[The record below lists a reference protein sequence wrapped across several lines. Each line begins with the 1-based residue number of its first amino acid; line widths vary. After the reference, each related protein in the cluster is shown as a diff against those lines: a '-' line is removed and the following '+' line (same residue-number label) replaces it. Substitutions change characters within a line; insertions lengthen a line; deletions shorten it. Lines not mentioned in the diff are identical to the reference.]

1 MQHAKIITKTRFS
14 LYVTKKLFTN
24 FSSLLITLLL
34 MLYSSYGWSE
44 SAKPTDPLKPAIVSN
59 ISLSMTKPE
68 NWVVDTVHLGNRQL
82 KIDAN
87 SDEQAA
93 VITPLWSSKDID
105 SKQLGVSNVNTS
117 KLHIYQLISASDCSQ
132 SESYFEI
139 QIPKEYIN
147 EGKMELVFSLQ
158 AGEKGDYMFNGRK
171 FTMADFKDSG
181 TSYKKLVVKA
191 VDFNEP
197 LEKLRAIERVNFVFH
212 RNGSNIS
219 LPIKIRRVSI
229 HFNNDK
235 ITPIQPDIKVKNP
248 NSFYH
253 FKYDTQKA
261 IDGIFARVSSEDLD
275 ITRALNHSKKA
286 MTLTP
291 QWGPQTLPNG
301 HSGKVTLV
309 QALGAIHDFERFEV
323 QYLINIPKA
332 YFIEGKL
339 DVYLFIQAGETGYG
353 RWSGAQRSLAS
364 IHDKADQDVL
374 LRLTEEDFKHHG
386 KKRNQI
392 EFVGLQLNPHG
403 STTLE
408 PITLRSITVKLPE

>member
-1 MQHAKIITKTRFS
+1 MYVPKKFNIRF
-14 LYVTKKLFTN
+14 
-24 FSSLLITLLL
+24 FSFFIAVF
-34 MLYSSYGWSE
+34 MMFYSSQGWSE
-44 SAKPTDPLKPAIVSN
+44 SASPSVSKPTTLDH
-59 ISLSMTKPE
+59 LSVTMTKPE
-68 NWVVDTVHLGNRQL
+68 SWVVDTVHLGNHQL
-82 KIDAN
+82 KIEAN
-87 SDEQAA
+87 TDEQAA

-105 SKQLGVSNVNTS
+105 SKEFGVSNVNTS
-117 KLHIYQLISASDCSQ
+117 KLHVYQLISASDCSQ

-139 QIPKEYIN
+139 LIPNDYVT
-147 EGKMELVFSLQ
+147 EGKMKFVFSLQ
-158 AGEKGDYMFNGRK
+158 AGEKGDYMFNGRT
-171 FTMADFKDSG
+171 FTMADFKEKG
-181 TSYKKLVVKA
+181 NSYKKLVVKA

-197 LEKLRAIERVNFVFH
+197 LDKLRAIERVNFIFH

-219 LPIKIRRVSI
+219 LPIKIRRVLI
-229 HFNNDK
+229 HFNREK
-235 ITPIQPDIKVKNP
+235 ITPVLPDIKVKNP
-248 NSFYH
+248 KSFYN

-309 QALGAIHDFERFEV
+309 QALGAIHNFEHFEV
-323 QYLINIPKA
+323 QYLLNIPKS
-332 YFIEGKL
+332 YFVEGKL

-353 RWSGAQRSLAS
+353 RWSGSQRSLAS
-364 IHDKADQDVL
+364 FQDKADQDVL
-374 LRLTEEDFKHHG
+374 LILTDDDFKLHG

-408 PITLRSITVKLPE
+408 PITLKSITVKLPE

>member
-1 MQHAKIITKTRFS
+1 MQHVKIISITKFS
-14 LYVTKKLFTN
+14 LYFSKKRITQL
-24 FSSLLITLLL
+24 SSFFITLLL
-34 MLYSSYGWSE
+34 MLYSSHGWSE
-44 SAKPTDPLKPAIVSN
+44 TAKPKALLKPTTVSHV
-59 ISLSMTKPE
+59 SLSMTKPE
-68 NWVVDTVHLGNRQL
+68 SWVVDTVHLGNRQL
-82 KIDAN
+82 TIDAN
-87 SDEQAA
+87 TDEQAA

-105 SKQLGVSNVNTS
+105 SKELGVSNVNTS

-139 QIPKEYIN
+139 QIPSAYVT
-147 EGKMELVFSLQ
+147 EGKMEFVFSLQ

-171 FTMADFKDSG
+171 FTMADFKDNG
-181 TSYKKLVVKA
+181 ASYKKLVVKA

-197 LEKLRAIERVNFVFH
+197 LDKLRAIERVNFVFH

-235 ITPIQPDIKVKNP
+235 ITPILPDIKVKNP
-248 NSFYH
+248 NSFYN
-253 FKYDTQKA
+253 FKYDTQTA

-275 ITRALNHSKKA
+275 ITRTFNHSKKA

-323 QYLINIPKA
+323 QYLLNIPKA
-332 YFIEGKL
+332 YFVEGKL

-353 RWSGAQRSLAS
+353 RWSGSQRSLAS
-364 IHDKADQDVL
+364 FKDKAGQDVL
-374 LRLTEEDFKHHG
+374 LTLTEEDFKHHG

-408 PITLRSITVKLPE
+408 PITLKSITVKLPE

>member
-1 MQHAKIITKTRFS
+1 MQHVKTVTITSFS
-14 LYVTKKLFTN
+14 QNVTKKLISN
-24 FSSLLITLLL
+24 FSSLLISLLV

-44 SAKPTDPLKPAIVSN
+44 TAKPTDLTKPVIASH

-68 NWVVDTVHLGNRQL
+68 NWVIDTVHLGNRQL
-82 KIDAN
+82 NIEAN
-87 SDEQAA
+87 TDEQAA

-132 SESYFEI
+132 SESDFEI
-139 QIPKEYIN
+139 QIPNAYVT
-147 EGKMELVFSLQ
+147 EGKMEFVFSLQ
-158 AGEKGDYMFNGRK
+158 AGEKGDYMFNSRK
-171 FTMADFKDSG
+171 FTMADFKGNG
-181 TSYKKLVVKA
+181 TGYKKIVVKA

-229 HFNNDK
+229 HFNSDK
-235 ITPIQPDIKVKNP
+235 ITPILPDVKVKNP
-248 NSFYH
+248 NLFYN

-275 ITRALNHSKKA
+275 ITRTLNNSKKA
-286 MTLTP
+286 MTLIP
-291 QWGPQTLPNG
+291 QWGPETLPNG

-332 YFIEGKL
+332 YFAEGKL
-339 DVYLFIQAGETGYG
+339 DIYLFIQAGATGYG

-364 IHDKADQDVL
+364 FQDKADQDVL
-374 LRLTEEDFKHHG
+374 LTLTEDDFKLHG

-392 EFVGLQLNPHG
+392 EVVGLQLNPHG

-408 PITLRSITVKLPE
+408 PITLKSITVKLPE